1 MSTEYN
7 GRKPEYKEYAE
18 PNLTRTL
25 SVPSEGAFEAAFYVD
40 DSRDE
45 KPPKRYAPHIHD
57 TLEIYFLLD
66 GESSFSVENKI
77 YKLGAGDAVIS
88 RPNELHYCLHDRTAR
103 HSHAC
108 IGLRPTPN
116 FCSATSS
123 DPSAPAFPCPSPKK
137 PSLSARCTISKP
149 RETTETNRLSTRIL
163 SIY

>member
-25 SVPSEGAFEAAFYVD
+25 SVPTEGAFEAAFYVD

-88 RPNELHYCLHDRTAR
+88 RPNEHDRTHDKRAVFVAR
-103 HSHAC
+103 RPKPVDDISESERKKHTRNKRNNFLVRRINAA
-108 IGLRPTPN
+108 LRRIDRLHIPVG
-116 FCSATSS
+116 FG
-123 DPSAPAFPCPSPKK
+123 
-137 PSLSARCTISKP
+137 RISNVVEP
-149 RETTETNRLSTRIL
+149 EPD
-163 SIY
+163 